1 MPASS
6 VDWPYTAGLWRE
18 IANQD
23 TSHLGTYSA
32 AAVPAPGATR
42 TVLLGDGRD
51 SGSTTD
57 RASGSRRGHN
67 GPRWHRRAA
76 TISLMLDGFLVDG
89 MMEAM
94 DRARA
99 LDPLGSIF

>member
-18 IANQD
+18 TANQD
-23 TSHLGTYSA
+23 ASHLGTYSA

-42 TVLLGDGRD
+42 TIVLGDGRD

-57 RASGSRRGHN
+57 RASGSRRGHTVLV
-67 GPRWHRRAA
+67 GTDVPPPSASCSMV
-76 TISLMLDGFLVDG
+76 SLLMAGGKLWIVL
-89 MMEAM
+89 
-94 DRARA
+94 AR
-99 LDPLGSIF
+99 LTL